1 MLTLHA
7 MGWNEKKNLSLHQA
21 LSTRYVKV
29 SLLLIVLCV
38 LLLCLL
44 GLLLIIQSF
53 NPYYCITV
61 HQTCQRLKDE
71 TARLADLKTELDCT
85 DEVVSQWLSDVKE
98 WAAGGK
104 HDQIKETTNIPFY
117 NLNFMFDIK
126 EQQKIVGGSSSNVMP
141 HLCQVY

>member
-1 MLTLHA
+1 LY
-7 MGWNEKKNLSLHQA
+7 N
-21 LSTRYVKV
+21 
-29 SLLLIVLCV
+29 
-38 LLLCLL
+38 
-44 GLLLIIQSF
+44 
-53 NPYYCITV
+53 TV
-61 HQTCQRLKDE
+61 HQTCQRLHDE

-104 HDQIKETTNIPFY
+104 HYQIKEKNKHPF
-117 NLNFMFDIK
+117 LQSKFDIK

>member
-1 MLTLHA
+1 MY
-7 MGWNEKKNLSLHQA
+7 N
-21 LSTRYVKV
+21 
-29 SLLLIVLCV
+29 
-38 LLLCLL
+38 
-44 GLLLIIQSF
+44 
-53 NPYYCITV
+53 TV
-61 HQTCQRLKDE
+61 HQTCQRLHDE

-126 EQQKIVGGSSSNVMP
+126 EQQKIVG
-141 HLCQVY
+141 